1 MKVKAIKVQVNILFT
16 YIDFINGGWA
26 MWCHVRLSDLGFSVD
41 FLDDWVGTEPNDI
54 LNFVPIDW
62 KIGADLENY
71 EIYFFTNRYNWIDEG
86 KDSLED
92 CENLD

>member
-1 MKVKAIKVQVNILFT
+1 MRS
-16 YIDFINGGWA
+16 
-26 MWCHVRLSDLGFSVD
+26 HDLGSSPFSVD
-41 FLDDWVGTEPNDI
+41 FLDDWVGTEQNDI

-62 KIGADLENY
+62 KIGADLDSY

-92 CENLD
+92 CENLDQCCICILSSSVASSSSCLLW